1 LPLPFA
7 WHKEQPV
14 AESPSASPTA
24 SFDVVVIGAGPGG
37 YVAAIRAAQLGLKT
51 ACIDKESRFG
61 GTCLRIGCI
70 PSKALLDASEKL
82 YLAQHHFAE
91 MGIKIEKASV
101 DLPTMMA
108 RKDKVV
114 ETLTGGVSVLMKK
127 NKIEKIVGTARFRS
141 ANSLE
146 VTGPDG
152 TRTITGKHIIIAT
165 GSAPAELPFLKFD
178 GKKVISSDQAIA
190 LDKVP
195 AAMVVIGGGAIG
207 LEMGSVWM
215 RLGTKVTVLEMLPQV
230 VAGSDEE
237 TARALEKVLK
247 KQGMTIYT
255 QAKVT
260 GASPDKQG
268 MSVSF
273 EWEGKQ
279 LKESADVV
287 LVAVGRKPY
296 TGGLGLETAGVKLDN
311 RGRLEVDG
319 HYQTNVPGVYAIGDV
334 ITGPMLAHKAEDEGV
349 AVAELIAG
357 KPGHVNYN
365 VIPGVVYTAPEF
377 AWVGRT
383 EEQCK
388 AENLPYNTGKFNFRV
403 NGRALAMDET
413 DGFVKVIAHAETDR
427 VLGVHILGAQ
437 ASSIIAEAAAVMEF
451 AGSAEDLGRTCH
463 AHPTLPEAVK
473 EAALGALKRAIHA

>member
-14 AESPSASPTA
+14 AESPSASPNA
-24 SFDVVVIGAGPGG
+24 AFDVVVIGAGPGG

-70 PSKALLDASEKL
+70 PSKALLDASEKF

-311 RGRLEVDG
+311 RGRVEVDG